1 MKVILKTKGGWSA
14 ALRAPDKVVDTTLLP
29 GDEAEEASRLV
40 EAAKA
45 AGPRDESD
53 GPSAGAPEAMRYTLT
68 VEGDEG
74 PLTLKATDLDLPPA
88 MAQLIQWVERQ
99 ARKQD

>member
-1 MKVILKTKGGWSA
+1 MKVILKTSGGWSA
-14 ALRAPDKVVDTTLLP
+14 ALRAPDKVVDTALLP

-45 AGPRDESD
+45 AGPKTESD
-53 GPSAGAPEAMRYTLT
+53 SPSASAPEAMRYTVT

-74 PLTLKATDLDLPPA
+74 PVTLKASDMDLSPA
-88 MAQLIQWVERQ
+88 MAGLIQWVERQ
-99 ARKQD
+99 ARKQS